1 MIAYLQGELREKE
14 PTRVVLDVGGVGYEV
29 LIPLSTFYELPDEGK
44 TVALRVHTHVRQ
56 DTLQLFGFR
65 SARERTVFELL
76 LRTSGVGPKLA
87 QAILSGV
94 DPNDLLAAIEAGEV
108 AVLRAVPGVG
118 QKTAERIIID
128 LRDRVG
134 DLIGPADTSGVATRA
149 TPPGGA
155 AEEAVSALI
164 NLGYGASHAER
175 AVDAAREDLDG
186 DASLEVVIRAALR
199 TVR

>member
-44 TVALRVHTHVRQ
+44 TVALRVHTHVRE

-65 SARERTVFELL
+65 SARERAVFELL

-94 DPNDLLAAIEAGEV
+94 APDDLLAAIEAGEV

-118 QKTAERIIID
+118 QKTAERIVVD
-128 LRDRVG
+128 LRDRVS
-134 DLIGPADTSGVATRA
+134 DLAGPSDASGASPRA
-149 TPPGGA
+149 TPRGGP
-155 AEEAVSALI
+155 AEEAVSALV

-186 DASLEVVIRAALR
+186 DASLEEVIRAALR

>member
-1 MIAYLQGELREKE
+1 MIAYLEGELREKE

-44 TVALRVHTHVRQ
+44 TVALRVHTHVRE

-65 SARERTVFELL
+65 TARERAVFELL

-94 DPNDLLAAIEAGEV
+94 APDELLAAIEAGEV

-118 QKTAERIIID
+118 QKTAERIVVD
-128 LRDRVG
+128 LRDRVSG
-134 DLIGPADTSGVATRA
+134 LAGAPDAAGAGPRVAPR
-149 TPPGGA
+149 GGP

-175 AVDAAREDLDG
+175 AVDAAHEDLDG
-186 DASLEVVIRAALR
+186 DASLEEVIRAALR
-199 TVR
+199 RVR